1 MGFVLLLSK
10 AGLYASLKVERR
22 TKNTVSTVMDGS
34 LVSALRVAHLV
45 NNKCTLVVQIASF
58 AVL

>member
-1 MGFVLLLSK
+1 MGLVLLLSK

-22 TKNTVSTVMDGS
+22 TKNTVSTVMDS